1 MTDFAQAPRE
11 DSTAGNP
18 ALPQDGFPQ
27 GDTASSPAPH
37 LEPGRVRKPLTKS
50 QIKSLRTLAQP
61 LKPLVIIGKNNVT
74 DAVANQV
81 DQTLEGRELV
91 KVQVLGE
98 SDVSSAEAAAA
109 LADRLHA
116 AVISVMGKRAVLY
129 RRSRRNDIDHI
140 RLGV

>member
-11 DSTAGNP
+11 DPTAGNP

-27 GDTASSPAPH
+27 GDTTSSPAPR

>member
-11 DSTAGNP
+11 DPTAGNP

-27 GDTASSPAPH
+27 VDTASSPAPH

-50 QIKSLRTLAQP
+50 QIKNLRTLAQP

-74 DAVANQV
+74 DAVANQL